1 MVLQFNLTMAN
12 RSLTESKLN
21 FQFLLREASGVLT
34 YVDVFFRWHSY
45 MFWSLANNHNVSDG
59 LKGVTYTQAIIIIS
73 YQHITIHS
81 KSKKV
86 CGTAFQ

>member
-1 MVLQFNLTMAN
+1 
-12 RSLTESKLN
+12 
-21 FQFLLREASGVLT
+21 
-34 YVDVFFRWHSY
+34 

-86 CGTAFQ
+86 CGTAFSVKKNAEKVRVIFGPFWVILGPFWTFLGHLWAI